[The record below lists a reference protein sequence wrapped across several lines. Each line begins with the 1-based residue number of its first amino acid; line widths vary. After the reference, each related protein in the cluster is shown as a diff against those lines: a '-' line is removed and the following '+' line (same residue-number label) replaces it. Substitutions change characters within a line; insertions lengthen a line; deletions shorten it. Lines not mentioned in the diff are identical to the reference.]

1 VPPRATTDVL
11 LRLRQVEER
20 DAMRGLDRAR
30 QALDRATET
39 RDDAIAAR
47 AELAMRMQREG
58 TSRGPTTA
66 GALVT
71 REAYR
76 SQLRIQVAAS
86 DERLRAG
93 ERALREA
100 LQALTEAQQRVEQ
113 ALRARQAAQKQRAA
127 EDKAQAR
134 RRERQDQAATDDRW
148 RPPRR

>member
-11 LRLRQVEER
+11 LRLRQVDER
-20 DAMRGLDRAR
+20 EAMRGLEQAREVVEQATDRRDRAV
-30 QALDRATET
+30 
-39 RDDAIAAR
+39 AAR
-47 AELAMRMQREG
+47 SELAAEMEQLG
-58 TSRGPTTA
+58 ASRPRTTA

-76 SQLRIQVAAS
+76 GQVRKRLAAA
-86 DERLRAG
+86 DERVRTAEGALRA
-93 ERALREA
+93 A
-100 LQALTEAQQRVEQ
+100 LQGLTEVQQRVEQ

-127 EDKAQAR
+127 EDKALAR